1 MTAQQDT
8 NTDKHDKAEEVS
20 HKADHADTQVFSNPC
35 SNWQPKVRKSY
46 KTGNPHAKDN
56 ATSEATLAQP
66 ETFGKTPCISPD
78 EQCPPKKRGRKP
90 KAQKEE
96 TQTRGRKEKKEE
108 GKKRGRGRKEKK
120 EEGKKPGRKAKKDR
134 EEAEECTRDRS
145 KGKVSKG
152 EDSPNQPLKRK
163 RNKTAAEEH
172 EEGHE
177 SKTSKCKAETMAK
190 CSRSKQA
197 EGRADTAFERT
208 RQHLLEAKRARLAKI
223 AKEQQDDTKGNNTG
237 SKTKKDMAK
246 GDNDQVGPDIASKPK
261 TAKRKRQSKEDAEHT
276 KDAKKPAKKAVT
288 EKGKNRK
295 HAEGMKKE
303 KPKKVVSP
311 EVKKR
316 LSRKSAAYHR
326 TFKATEGDEETKRAA
341 AKKVI

>member
-1 MTAQQDT
+1 M
-8 NTDKHDKAEEVS
+8 
-20 HKADHADTQVFSNPC
+20 FSNPC

-56 ATSEATLAQP
+56 ATSEATLERP

-108 GKKRGRGRKEKK
+108 GKKRGRGRKEKKEAGKKRGRGRKEKK

-177 SKTSKCKAETMAK
+177 SNKDKSKCKAETMA
-190 CSRSKQA
+190 KQA

-246 GDNDQVGPDIASKPK
+246 ADNDQVGPDIASKPK

-288 EKGKNRK
+288 EKGKSRK
-295 HAEGMKKE
+295 HAEDMKNK

-341 AKKVI
+341 AKKLI

>member
-120 EEGKKPGRKAKKDR
+120 
-134 EEAEECTRDRS
+134 
-145 KGKVSKG
+145 
-152 EDSPNQPLKRK
+152 
-163 RNKTAAEEH
+163 
-172 EEGHE
+172 
-177 SKTSKCKAETMAK
+177 
-190 CSRSKQA
+190 
-197 EGRADTAFERT
+197 
-208 RQHLLEAKRARLAKI
+208 
-223 AKEQQDDTKGNNTG
+223 
-237 SKTKKDMAK
+237 
-246 GDNDQVGPDIASKPK
+246 
-261 TAKRKRQSKEDAEHT
+261 
-276 KDAKKPAKKAVT
+276 
-288 EKGKNRK
+288 
-295 HAEGMKKE
+295 
-303 KPKKVVSP
+303 
-311 EVKKR
+311 
-316 LSRKSAAYHR
+316 
-326 TFKATEGDEETKRAA
+326 
-341 AKKVI
+341 